1 MKKIILLL
9 FLLFSSFVSVESAEL
24 NDKDTSV
31 LKKVFFGIGLNV
43 IDANCLEKKYLSLT
57 SKILPTSS
65 EIRAFSRIITE
76 ERFQKIERK
85 LLDIFIKFQYNL
97 FISKEE
103 YIPILTFLYELKEI
117 NFFH

>member
-57 SKILPTSS
+57 SN
-65 EIRAFSRIITE
+65 
-76 ERFQKIERK
+76 QKKE
-85 LLDIFIKFQYNL
+85 FQYIFNDFPFKKNSSIQQKYL
-97 FISKEE
+97 D
-103 YIPILTFLYELKEI
+103 
-117 NFFH
+117 NFDTNGVDTEFYLENVIDVCAW